1 MKRSRRIGI
10 VESVA
15 EREER
20 DQRRLMAKSQHELDA
35 ALTRLEELMA
45 YRQEYA
51 TGERPRSGASALQW
65 KDYHSFMQRLEQAV
79 TTQEQIVADGRRQR
93 ELHQQHWM
101 AKRRRL
107 KSISRVVDRYQKQ
120 EADEEQRRQQR
131 LQDELASSSGHRF
144 QD

>member
-1 MKRSRRIGI
+1 MKRSRRISV

-35 ALTRLEELMA
+35 ALTRLEELVA

-65 KDYHSFMQRLEQAV
+65 KDYHRFMQRLEQAV

-93 ELHQQHWM
+93 EAHQQRWM
-101 AKRRRL
+101 ARRRRL
-107 KSISRVVDRYQKQ
+107 KSISRVVDRYERQ

-131 LQDELASSSGHRF
+131 HEDELASSRAHRP